1 MAISARLRDYLEL
14 RGIPYEVIPHPH
26 TEDSRTTAA
35 VSRVPAGRLA
45 KAVLLEDD
53 EGYLLAAVPASE
65 RLHLSRIHNLLR
77 RPLGLATEAE
87 IARMFPDCA
96 VGAVPPVAAA
106 FDLPAVVDER
116 LLAAPEIWFEAGDH
130 EDLVHLD
137 GEAFRRLMGDAPH
150 GDIGTH

>member
-14 RGIPYEVIPHPH
+14 KGIPYEVIPHPH
-26 TEDSRTTAA
+26 TEDSRATAA
-35 VSRVPAGRLA
+35 VSHVPAGQLA
-45 KAVLLEDD
+45 KAVILEDD

-106 FDLPAVVDER
+106 YGLPAVVDDR

-137 GEAFRRLMGDAPH
+137 GEAFRRLMAGVLQ
-150 GDIGTH
+150 GEIGSR